1 MKRKLLTIALL
12 TTAMAMNAAL
22 KIDRID
28 PTDWYVGMK
37 NPSLQLMVYGK
48 DVSKAE
54 VKTDY
59 PGVRIDSIVRL
70 DSPNYLLVYL
80 NLSGAQP
87 GEMTLNFSGKKVKYQ
102 LKRRDKRGDEHM
114 GFTNADV
121 LYMLMPDRFASGKT
135 DNDQIKGMM
144 PYKNDRS
151 QPSLRHGGDLE
162 GIRQH
167 LDYFKQL

>member
-59 PGVRIDSIVRL
+59 PGVRIDSIVKL

-114 GFTNADV
+114 GFIKFGSRVDV
-121 LYMLMPDRFASGKT
+121 YLPVGTEVCVKLGQKT
-135 DNDQIKGMM
+135 TGNETILAKLQ
-144 PYKNDRS
+144 
-151 QPSLRHGGDLE
+151 
-162 GIRQH
+162 
-167 LDYFKQL
+167 